1 MAFLGESFRVE
12 DVSLGF
18 RDLGFGFRAGIRDSV
33 SKSVPI
39 PVTSSQA

>member
-18 RDLGFGFRAGIRDSV
+18 WDLGFRVGIRNSV